1 MLRLHGVDDCLSLGH
16 FLFIYQ
22 AIVAAITGADLIMRI
37 QYIQVNEYMRN
48 KIILV
53 VRHLCVVY
61 DGSFLRAII
70 TAQSATDPAV
80 MLPSKQRKLEATQQT
95 RSAGTAIL
103 SGTGHLFMAT
113 LTKVIQSA
121 GQQVHYYFQR

>member
-1 MLRLHGVDDCLSLGH
+1 
-16 FLFIYQ
+16 
-22 AIVAAITGADLIMRI
+22 
-37 QYIQVNEYMRN
+37 
-48 KIILV
+48 
-53 VRHLCVVY
+53 
-61 DGSFLRAII
+61 
-70 TAQSATDPAV
+70 

-121 GQQVHYYFQR
+121 GQQVHDYFQRWEEKEEEERIRNQSRLNSLNA